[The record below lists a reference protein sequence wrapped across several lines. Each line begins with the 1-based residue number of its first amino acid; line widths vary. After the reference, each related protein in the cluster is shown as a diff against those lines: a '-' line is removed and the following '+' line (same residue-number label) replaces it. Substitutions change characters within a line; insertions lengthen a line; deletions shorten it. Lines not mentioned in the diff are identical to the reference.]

1 MTLTVVSVFLV
12 ERVVKRIENGARE
25 GWLPLIY
32 QSAPEFLYQSAPEFL
47 RIACHKLEF
56 ACTQQQKL

>member
-1 MTLTVVSVFLV
+1 MTLTAVSVFLV

-32 QSAPEFLYQSAPEFL
+32 QSAPEFL

>member
-1 MTLTVVSVFLV
+1 MTLTALNVFLE

-32 QSAPEFLYQSAPEFL
+32 QSAPEFL